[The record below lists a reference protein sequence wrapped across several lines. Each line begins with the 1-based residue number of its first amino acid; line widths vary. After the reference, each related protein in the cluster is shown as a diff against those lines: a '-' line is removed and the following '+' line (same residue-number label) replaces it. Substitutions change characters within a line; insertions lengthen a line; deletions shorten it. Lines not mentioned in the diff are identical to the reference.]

1 MEKSE
6 LIGTLQKLHTELSQT
21 EHADPQTVDQLHV
34 MTGEIQQLLD
44 RSETPPG
51 DPGPT
56 THGLRELLL
65 KFEVEH
71 PEFSELLGR
80 IADGLSRMGI

>member
-6 LIGTLQKLHTELSQT
+6 LIATLQKLHTELSQT
-21 EHADPQTVDQLHV
+21 DQADPETVNRLHV
-34 MTGEIQQLLD
+34 LTGEIQQLLE
-44 RSETPPG
+44 RSETPPEDAG
-51 DPGPT
+51 TT

-65 KFEVEH
+65 KFEAEH
-71 PEFSELLGR
+71 PQFSELLGR

>member
-6 LIGTLQKLHTELSQT
+6 LIATLRKLHTELSQT
-21 EHADPQTVDQLHV
+21 DQADPETVDRLHV
-34 MTGEIQQLLD
+34 LTGEIQQLLE
-44 RSETPPG
+44 RSETPPEAG
-51 DPGPT
+51 TT

-65 KFEVEH
+65 KFEAEH
-71 PEFSELLGR
+71 PQFSELLGR

>member
-6 LIGTLQKLHTELSQT
+6 LIATLRKLHTELSQT
-21 EHADPQTVDQLHV
+21 DQADPETVNRLHV
-34 MTGEIQQLLD
+34 LTGEIQQLLE
-44 RSETPPG
+44 RSETPPEDAG
-51 DPGPT
+51 TT

-65 KFEVEH
+65 KFEAEH
-71 PEFSELLGR
+71 PQFAELLGR